1 MESNVCFCRICTVY
15 KPYCHFYLI
24 KGRNI
29 YAWESKFIK
38 KWISNS
44 TLNFNAQKRDCFDF
58 ATRAG
63 GVNLLCSANVKRKLY
78 WWSHAPNSIILV
90 TIRELGVFEITFT
103 RVTKLNTWGFF
114 FRTSKLHIPEDVCS
128 LSYGEELDYW
138 GIDDIYIESCC
149 QGRYHQRKE
158 QIVDEKRR
166 EEAALGDGEDEFAG
180 VTCCVVRRKK
190 MWDLLEK
197 PNSSFS
203 AKILGTRLSDK
214 ML

>member
-1 MESNVCFCRICTVY
+1 MA
-15 KPYCHFYLI
+15 
-24 KGRNI
+24 NI
-29 YAWESKFIK
+29 FS
-38 KWISNS
+38 
-44 TLNFNAQKRDCFDF
+44 L
-58 ATRAG
+58 
-63 GVNLLCSANVKRKLY
+63 
-78 WWSHAPNSIILV
+78 
-90 TIRELGVFEITFT
+90 
-103 RVTKLNTWGFF
+103 

-180 VTCCVVRRKK
+180 VTCCVARRKK

-214 ML
+214 MHVMQKFEARNRKPLDRIIENPKYRAQLLSS